1 MATKSFDKE
10 SIKQSILGKLQR
22 YNGKTLEEANN
33 QQIYNAV
40 ASTVRDQI
48 MQRWV
53 EYRERDRAYQGKRLY
68 YMSIEFLVGRSLY
81 SNVLNLCATTEY
93 TQALTEL
100 GIAWQEIMPS
110 EPEPGLGNYVWFFS
124 RPVNLAV
131 FQRTFVVAG
140 WVTVL
145 CVVLAYPYA
154 WLMTSISAFIVIA
167 ELAIDPDDAFLVAI
181 WRPVE
186 IGLGVVI
193 SGFFAFSV
201 FPNFIGNSLA
211 LETGAVFDELEHLVA
226 LVRDAADDDRNILPK
241 LP

>member
-81 SNVLNLCATTEY
+81 SNVLNLCATAEY
-93 TQALTEL
+93 TRALTEL
-100 GIAWQEIMPS
+100 GI
-110 EPEPGLGNYVWFFS
+110 
-124 RPVNLAV
+124 
-131 FQRTFVVAG
+131 
-140 WVTVL
+140 
-145 CVVLAYPYA
+145 
-154 WLMTSISAFIVIA
+154 
-167 ELAIDPDDAFLVAI
+167 
-181 WRPVE
+181 
-186 IGLGVVI
+186 
-193 SGFFAFSV
+193 
-201 FPNFIGNSLA
+201 
-211 LETGAVFDELEHLVA
+211 TGSTL
-226 LVRDAADDDRNILPK
+226 
-241 LP
+241 